1 MGERTTDLRVFA
13 GHKVTHTVSTQ
24 NASRAARAKLEIMG
38 GPQQGQDGNMCALR
52 RVLWFIMPNMI
63 PH

>member
-24 NASRAARAKLEIMG
+24 NASRAAQAKLQIMG
-38 GPQQGQDGNMCALR
+38 GHSKAKMETC
-52 RVLWFIMPNMI
+52 VLSGGFYGL
-63 PH
+63 